1 MGCEQECVAA
11 PILRDLPE
19 CDELGSGR
27 DHALCF
33 EQQVLQVLISTP
45 AVDQQ
50 TEFGVDA
57 FHYAKP
63 YFGAAVVENPVQMIG
78 QHVGQFLKG
87 RQALPA
93 ELICPSFQVAHRRVF
108 VLIIPE
114 MVQASFNGSE
124 QEFAGEGH
132 FTRLSSHW

>member
-1 MGCEQECVAA
+1 MCSGPQFYATFLNATSSVRVATM
-11 PILRDLPE
+11 R
-19 CDELGSGR
+19 C
-27 DHALCF
+27 ALSSRCRRF
-33 EQQVLQVLISTP
+33 LYPRPRLI
-45 AVDQQ
+45 QQ

-63 YFGAAVVENPVQMIG
+63 YFGAAVVENAVQMIG

-87 RQALPA
+87 GQALPA
-93 ELICPSFQVAHRRVF
+93 KLIYPSFQVAHRRVF